1 MYDTYIF
8 SSQNEPLGL
17 TFFCIHQQWVATKI
31 IFYKP
36 LQGLSVDRY
45 LGISPNYTTQ
55 QYLKAQ
61 NIYVTEKKCCSS
73 KLGEFYKCLVQK
85 CIKMRHVKRKKVEY
99 QIYLDRPKLNVI
111 QSENGRLPFIF
122 DVRLVGGL
130 GKFWPWLRHN
140 AHGLVDKLWFSLAQA
155 LPGYSSKLLS
165 PFCVLYYS

>member
-85 CIKMRHVKRKKVEY
+85 CIKMRHVKRKRLIIRYTWTGQSWTLSSPKMGGSHLSSTYVWLEDWENFG
-99 QIYLDRPKLNVI
+99 QGRFLDRSRTDINHTTTTKTLKC
-111 QSENGRLPFIF
+111 
-122 DVRLVGGL
+122 GL
-130 GKFWPWLRHN
+130 IGDL
-140 AHGLVDKLWFSLAQA
+140 
-155 LPGYSSKLLS
+155 
-165 PFCVLYYS
+165 